1 MQTEKLTKEQRKNYG
16 RFSGTLDQTQIS
28 KFFTLDQMDL
38 EFISER
44 RGSANRLGV
53 ALQLTCVRF
62 LGTFPSVLYT
72 VPGTVQEFVAQ
83 QLSIGNISILGSY
96 GKRDTTIREHRDLIR
111 ERYGYREYT
120 NGPLSFRLTRFLY
133 LRAWMGDEGPG
144 LLFDLATSWLVRNK
158 ILLPGPTTLTRSI
171 GEIRQRAFEA
181 LWEKLADLPSDAQRS
196 RLEGLLDISG
206 QTHISWFDHYRKGP
220 VRISSISFI
229 RALERFQGLSS
240 FGIGDLDFS
249 GIPLIKIRQLAK
261 HASITSAY
269 RIGRMPERRRI
280 AVLVAFVKVY
290 EVTALDDALDVLDL
304 LVANIVND
312 AKLIGKKKRLRT
324 LKDLDRSAVI
334 PAKVGKLILDEKI
347 SDLKLRKTIFK
358 IASKNL
364 IRDSMATV
372 DELACPE
379 NSDYLEELVAQY
391 GRIKKIL
398 PRLFQNIEFEAAPTG
413 EKLLDIFYFLASL
426 QYDKGQYLDNPPSE
440 IITPVWK
447 RLITDKD
454 GRISKKGYTICFLNH
469 FLDALKRRDIY
480 VAQADRWGDPRMKL
494 LPETQWKMDKN
505 RICASLGRPES
516 GNDAMAD
523 LTKELDA
530 AYRKVASNFQ
540 YNDSVH
546 LDLSGKQPS
555 LTVSKLDRLGET
567 NSLRSLKGSI
577 NGLLPKVDL
586 TELLLEIHGHT
597 GFAGSF
603 SHVSESG
610 SRAKDLTTSIC
621 AVLIAEACNIG
632 LEPLVKESVPA
643 LARHRLSWVKQNF
656 LREETLTMANS
667 RLVDH
672 QSTLSL
678 VNKWGGGMVASADGM
693 RFVTPVETISSG
705 YNRKYFGPKRGITW
719 YNFVSDQYS
728 GFHGVVVPG
737 TLRDSMFILDGL
749 LEQQTGL
756 VPTEIM
762 SDTAGASE
770 MVFGLFWLLG
780 YQFSPRLAD
789 AGEAVF
795 WRIDKNAEYGPL
807 DEISRGKIKKRYVE
821 ENWDDMMRVAGSLK
835 LGTVRASELMGTLLK
850 SDRPSGLAKA
860 IKEVGR
866 INRTFYLLN
875 YIDSREYRRRI
886 LTQLNR
892 GESRHN
898 VARAV
903 CYGQR
908 GEIRKRYREGQE
920 NQLGALG
927 LVTNAIILWNS
938 IYMQKSVGHLR
949 KTPMEIKDVDLERL
963 SPLSFKHI
971 NMLGHYSFEIEEKFL
986 QGNLRPLQTLKKTLN
1001 TTP

>member
-1 MQTEKLTKEQRKNYG
+1 MRTEILTKEQRKNYV
-16 RFSGTLDQTQIS
+16 RFSGSLDQNQIS
-28 KFFTLDQMDL
+28 KYFTLDHIDL
-38 EFISER
+38 EFISKR
-44 RGSANRLGV
+44 RGRANRLGV

-62 LGTFPSVLYT
+62 LGTFPSDLSS
-72 VPGTVQEFVAQ
+72 VPVMVREFVAQ
-83 QLSIGNISILGSY
+83 QLSIGSITVLESY
-96 GKRDTTIREHRDLIR
+96 GKRRTTEREHRALIR
-111 ERYGYREYT
+111 NRYGYREYGKG
-120 NGPLSFRLTRFLY
+120 NLSFRLPRFLY
-133 LRAWMGDEGPG
+133 LRVWMGDEGPSV
-144 LLFDLATSWLVRNK
+144 LFDLATSWLARNK
-158 ILLPGPTTLTRSI
+158 ILLPGPTTLTRLV
-171 GEIRQRAFEA
+171 GEIRQRAFET
-181 LWEKLADLPSDAQRS
+181 LWKKLADLPSEGQKS
-196 RLEGLLDISG
+196 RLEGLLDIFG
-206 QTHISWFDHYRKGP
+206 QKQTSWFDHYRKGP

-229 RALERFQGLSS
+229 RSLERYQGLHSL
-240 FGIGDLDFS
+240 GIGDLDFS

-261 HASITSAY
+261 HASITSAH
-269 RIGRMPERRRI
+269 RIGRMTEQRRI
-280 AVLVAFVKVY
+280 AVLVAFVKIY
-290 EVTALDDALDVLDL
+290 EVTALDDALDVLEL
-304 LVANIVND
+304 LVAKIVND
-312 AKLIGKKKRLRT
+312 GKLLGKKKRLRS
-324 LKDLDRSAVI
+324 LRDLDRSAVVL
-334 PAKVGKLILDEKI
+334 AKVSKLILDEKI
-347 SDLKLRKTIFK
+347 SDLKLRRSIFK
-358 IASKNL
+358 MVSKNL
-364 IRDSMATV
+364 IADSMATV
-372 DELACPE
+372 NELARPD
-379 NSDYLEELVAQY
+379 NSDYLEEMMAQH
-391 GRIKKIL
+391 GKIKKIL
-398 PRLFQNIEFEAAPTG
+398 PRLFQDIEFEAAPTG
-413 EKLLDIFYFLASL
+413 EKLLDIFHFLASL
-426 QYDKGQYLDNPPSE
+426 QYDKGQYLENPPLE
-440 IITPVWK
+440 IITPIWK
-447 RLITDKD
+447 RLITDKE

-469 FLDALKRRDIY
+469 LLDALKRRDIY
-480 VAQADRWGDPRMKL
+480 VARADRWGDPRMKL
-494 LPETQWKMDKN
+494 IPENQWKMDKD
-505 RICASLGRPES
+505 RICASLGHLKNGKE
-516 GNDAMAD
+516 AMAD
-523 LTKELDA
+523 LTEELDV

-540 YNDSVH
+540 YNDSVR
-546 LDLSGKQPS
+546 LDLSGKHPS
-555 LTVSKLDRLGET
+555 LTVSKLDGLGET
-567 NSLRSLKGSI
+567 DSLKSLRKTI

-597 GFAGSF
+597 DFAGSF
-603 SHVSESG
+603 DHVSESS

-621 AVLIAEACNIG
+621 AVLMAEACNIG

-667 RLVDH
+667 KLVDH

-705 YNRKYFGPKRGITW
+705 YNRKYFGPNRGITW
-719 YNFVSDQYS
+719 YNFLSDQYS
-728 GFHGVVVPG
+728 GFHGIVVPG

-756 VPTEIM
+756 APTEIM

-795 WRIDKNAEYGPL
+795 WRIDKNADYGPL
-807 DEISRGKIKKRYVE
+807 DDISRGIIKKRYLE
-821 ENWDDMMRVAGSLK
+821 DNWNDMMRVAGSLR

-866 INRTFYLLN
+866 VNKTLYLLN
-875 YIDSREYRRRI
+875 YIDSQDYRRRI

-938 IYMQKSVGHLR
+938 IYMQKSVGYLR
-949 KTPMEIKDVDLERL
+949 KTSIEIKEVDLERL
-963 SPLSFKHI
+963 SPLAFKHI

-986 QGNLRPLQTLKKTLN
+986 QGKLRPLQILN
-1001 TTP
+1001 

>member
-1 MQTEKLTKEQRKNYG
+1 MRTEILTKEQRKNYG
-16 RFSGTLDQTQIS
+16 RFSGSLDQNQIS
-28 KFFTLDQMDL
+28 KYFTLDQMDL
-38 EFISER
+38 ELISKR
-44 RGSANRLGV
+44 RCRANRLGV

-62 LGTFPSVLYT
+62 LGTFPSDLSS
-72 VPGTVQEFVAQ
+72 VPVMVREFVAR
-83 QLSIGNISILGSY
+83 QLSIGSITVLESY
-96 GKRDTTIREHRDLIR
+96 GKRRTTEREHRALIR
-111 ERYGYREYT
+111 NRYGYREYGKG
-120 NGPLSFRLTRFLY
+120 NLSFRLPRFLY
-133 LRAWMGDEGPG
+133 LRVWMGDEGPSV
-144 LLFDLATSWLVRNK
+144 LFDLATSWLARNK
-158 ILLPGPTTLTRSI
+158 ILLPGPTTLTRLV
-171 GEIRQRAFEA
+171 GEIRQRAFET
-181 LWEKLADLPSDAQRS
+181 LWKKLADLPSEGQKS
-196 RLEGLLDISG
+196 RLEGLLDIFG
-206 QTHISWFDHYRKGP
+206 QKQTSWFDHYRKGP

-229 RALERFQGLSS
+229 RSLERYQGLHSL
-240 FGIGDLDFS
+240 GIGDLDFS

-261 HASITSAY
+261 HASITSAH
-269 RIGRMPERRRI
+269 RIGRMTEQRRI
-280 AVLVAFVKVY
+280 AVLVAFVKIY
-290 EVTALDDALDVLDL
+290 EVTALDDALDVLEL
-304 LVANIVND
+304 LVAKIVN
-312 AKLIGKKKRLRT
+312 
-324 LKDLDRSAVI
+324 
-334 PAKVGKLILDEKI
+334 
-347 SDLKLRKTIFK
+347 
-358 IASKNL
+358 
-364 IRDSMATV
+364 
-372 DELACPE
+372 ELARPD
-379 NSDYLEELVAQY
+379 NSDYLEEMMAQH
-391 GRIKKIL
+391 GKIKKIL
-398 PRLFQNIEFEAAPTG
+398 PRLFQDIEFEAAPTG
-413 EKLLDIFYFLASL
+413 EKLLDIFHFLASL
-426 QYDKGQYLDNPPSE
+426 QYDKGQYLENPPLE
-440 IITPVWK
+440 IITPIWK
-447 RLITDKD
+447 RLITDKE

-469 FLDALKRRDIY
+469 LLDALKRRDIY
-480 VAQADRWGDPRMKL
+480 VARADRWGDPRMKL
-494 LPETQWKMDKN
+494 IPENQWKMDKD
-505 RICASLGRPES
+505 RICASLGHLKNGKE
-516 GNDAMAD
+516 AMAD
-523 LTKELDA
+523 LTEELDV

-540 YNDSVH
+540 YNDSVR
-546 LDLSGKQPS
+546 LDLSGKHPS
-555 LTVSKLDRLGET
+555 LTVSKLDGLGET
-567 NSLRSLKGSI
+567 DSLKSLRKTI

-597 GFAGSF
+597 DFAGSF
-603 SHVSESG
+603 DHVSESG

-621 AVLIAEACNIG
+621 AVLMAEACNIG

-667 RLVDH
+667 KLVDH

-705 YNRKYFGPKRGITW
+705 YNRKYFGSNRGITW
-719 YNFVSDQYS
+719 YNFLSDQYS
-728 GFHGVVVPG
+728 GFHGIVVPG

-756 VPTEIM
+756 APTEIM

-795 WRIDKNAEYGPL
+795 WRIDKNADYGPL
-807 DEISRGKIKKRYVE
+807 DDISRGIIKKRYLE
-821 ENWDDMMRVAGSLK
+821 ENWDDMMRVAGSLR

-866 INRTFYLLN
+866 VNKTLYLLN
-875 YIDSREYRRRI
+875 YIDSQDYRRRI

-949 KTPMEIKDVDLERL
+949 KTGVEIKDVDLERL
-963 SPLSFKHI
+963 SPLAFKHI

-986 QGNLRPLQTLKKTLN
+986 QGKLRPLQTLKKALN
-1001 TTP
+1001 TFP

>member
-1 MQTEKLTKEQRKNYG
+1 MRTEILTKEQRKNYG
-16 RFSGTLDQTQIS
+16 RFSGSLDQNQIS
-28 KFFTLDQMDL
+28 KYFTLDHIDL
-38 EFISER
+38 EFISKR
-44 RGSANRLGV
+44 RGRANRSGV

-62 LGTFPSVLYT
+62 LGTFPSDLSS
-72 VPGTVQEFVAQ
+72 VPVMVREFVAQ
-83 QLSIGNISILGSY
+83 QLSIGSITVLESY
-96 GKRDTTIREHRDLIR
+96 GKRRTTEREHRALIR
-111 ERYGYREYT
+111 NRYGYREYGKG
-120 NGPLSFRLTRFLY
+120 NLSFRLPRFLY
-133 LRAWMGDEGPG
+133 LRVWMGDEGPSV
-144 LLFDLATSWLVRNK
+144 LFDLATSWLARNK
-158 ILLPGPTTLTRSI
+158 ILLPGPTTLTRLV
-171 GEIRQRAFEA
+171 GEIRQRAFET
-181 LWEKLADLPSDAQRS
+181 LWKKLADLPSEGQKS
-196 RLEGLLDISG
+196 RLEGLLDIFG
-206 QTHISWFDHYRKGP
+206 QKQTSWFDHYRKGP

-229 RALERFQGLSS
+229 RSLERYQGLHSL
-240 FGIGDLDFS
+240 GIGDLDFS

-261 HASITSAY
+261 HASITSAH
-269 RIGRMPERRRI
+269 RIGRMTEQRRI
-280 AVLVAFVKVY
+280 AVLVAFVKIY
-290 EVTALDDALDVLDL
+290 EVTALDDALDVLEL
-304 LVANIVND
+304 LVAKIVN
-312 AKLIGKKKRLRT
+312 
-324 LKDLDRSAVI
+324 
-334 PAKVGKLILDEKI
+334 
-347 SDLKLRKTIFK
+347 
-358 IASKNL
+358 
-364 IRDSMATV
+364 
-372 DELACPE
+372 ELSLPD
-379 NSDYLEELVAQY
+379 NSYYLEEMMAQH
-391 GRIKKIL
+391 GKIKKIL
-398 PRLFQNIEFEAAPTG
+398 PRLFQDIEFEAAPTG
-413 EKLLDIFYFLASL
+413 EKLLDIFHFLASL
-426 QYDKGQYLDNPPSE
+426 QYDKGQYLENPPLE
-440 IITPVWK
+440 IITPIWK
-447 RLITDKD
+447 RLITDKE

-469 FLDALKRRDIY
+469 LLDALKRRDIY
-480 VAQADRWGDPRMKL
+480 VARADRWGDPRMKL
-494 LPETQWKMDKN
+494 IPENQWKMDKD
-505 RICASLGRPES
+505 RICASLGHLKNGKE
-516 GNDAMAD
+516 AMAD
-523 LTKELDA
+523 LTEELDV

-540 YNDSVH
+540 YNDSVR
-546 LDLSGKQPS
+546 LDLSGKHPS
-555 LTVSKLDRLGET
+555 LTVSKLDGLGET
-567 NSLRSLKGSI
+567 DSLKSLRKTI

-597 GFAGSF
+597 DFAGSF
-603 SHVSESG
+603 DHVSESS

-621 AVLIAEACNIG
+621 AVLMAEACNIG

-667 RLVDH
+667 KLVDH

-705 YNRKYFGPKRGITW
+705 YNRKYFGSNRGITW
-719 YNFVSDQYS
+719 YNFLSDQYS
-728 GFHGVVVPG
+728 GFHGIVVPG

-756 VPTEIM
+756 APTEIM

-795 WRIDKNAEYGPL
+795 WRIDKNADYGPL
-807 DEISRGKIKKRYVE
+807 DDISRGIIKKRYLE
-821 ENWDDMMRVAGSLK
+821 ENWDDMMRVAGSLR

-866 INRTFYLLN
+866 VNKTLYLLN
-875 YIDSREYRRRI
+875 YIDSQDYRRRI

-949 KTPMEIKDVDLERL
+949 KTGVEIKDVDLERL
-963 SPLSFKHI
+963 SPLAFKHI

-986 QGNLRPLQTLKKTLN
+986 QGKLRPLQTLKKALN
-1001 TTP
+1001 TFP